1 MGFRNAS
8 GYVWGLKLEEG
19 EAVAVVGGAVVGGVV
34 AGEEGRGRT

>member
-19 EAVAVVGGAVVGGVV
+19 EVVAVVGGVV